1 MHPVLLMLLIH
12 CRFSWMCSRSIRWT
26 FFRCISSGHVRG
38 PYRLRERVTTCQ
50 ASKLSVHTLFLM
62 AWVSHFFPNG
72 RALTDSQLVEKI
84 TSTKNINMNYI
95 NYENAIQQ
103 KHHVS
108 LVGWPSAVP
117 FYNPSKISLFAL
129 LLLLCSSLVIG
140 SCSWQAMS
148 KRQERDHADKLAKAT
163 KDGKVIGWKRKVCSD
178 KGSRKK
184 KDMKRRTEVRD
195 DDEEAESDM
204 INNEGDE
211 EEGESEQEDDISL
224 PKKRKTTLIPTNQ
237 GDKQSVK
244 ESRTTSRRQEKN
256 GKKGKDGMSKRR
268 GKNTAKAGQTCKLT
282 KDVSKLLP
290 PTYKS
295 QQFIE
300 DSDEIEDSE
309 WHHFLPL
316 FAHPLAKPFFA
327 SNRLITYIIPLYHLV
342 TLSLA
347 SYIHQCCLYQYM
359 PYCHITS
366 PGFNI
371 LALNYIFKLR
381 QLFPI

>member
-1 MHPVLLMLLIH
+1 
-12 CRFSWMCSRSIRWT
+12 
-26 FFRCISSGHVRG
+26 
-38 PYRLRERVTTCQ
+38 
-50 ASKLSVHTLFLM
+50 
-62 AWVSHFFPNG
+62 
-72 RALTDSQLVEKI
+72 
-84 TSTKNINMNYI
+84 
-95 NYENAIQQ
+95 
-103 KHHVS
+103 
-108 LVGWPSAVP
+108 
-117 FYNPSKISLFAL
+117 
-129 LLLLCSSLVIG
+129 
-140 SCSWQAMS
+140 MS

-309 WHHFLPL
+309 
-316 FAHPLAKPFFA
+316 
-327 SNRLITYIIPLYHLV
+327 
-342 TLSLA
+342 
-347 SYIHQCCLYQYM
+347 
-359 PYCHITS
+359 
-366 PGFNI
+366 
-371 LALNYIFKLR
+371 
-381 QLFPI
+381 